1 MPNGQSSNAA
11 DFFSLL
17 AAAQQQLDAGFA
29 HLPPNTQPALNE
41 SAAAILQETA
51 TRLQDNFPYAHP
63 LYAGQMLKP
72 PHPIAR
78 AAYALAMSIN
88 PNNHALDGG
97 RASSAMELEAVAALA
112 KMFGLPQ
119 HLGHLTSGGTFAN
132 LEALWVAGQLH
143 PDKTIAAS
151 TQAHYTHR
159 RITSVLNLPF
169 IAIQTDAHGR
179 MDITALEQALATQ
192 NIGTVVATLGTT
204 ATGAVDPL
212 DQLLALQ
219 QRYNFRIHVDAAYG
233 GYFTLASNLSPETRA
248 AFSAIP
254 QADSIVIDPHK
265 HGLQPYGCGAILFRD
280 PTVGLLYKHDS
291 PYTYFSSPDLHLGE
305 ISLECSRAGASA
317 VGLWAT
323 QRLLPYTPTGEFAR
337 DLEASRQAAV
347 SLHGRLASDSCFLTL
362 TAPPQLDIVCWAISA
377 PTLAA
382 SSNLAKAIF
391 TAAAKLDLHLALAT
405 LPVGLFPSDAWP
417 DHANHSETV
426 TCLRSVLMKPEHLIW
441 IDQIWQRLLS
451 AASSEIP
458 VNTSFAPTSESIR
471 P

>member
-1 MPNGQSSNAA
+1 MSSGHSNSA

-29 HLPPNTQPALNE
+29 HLPPSAQPALDE
-41 SAAAILQETA
+41 AAAAILHETA

-112 KMFGLPQ
+112 KMFNLPQ

-143 PDKTIAAS
+143 PGKTIAAS
-151 TQAHYTHR
+151 TQAHYTHS

-169 IAIQTDAHGR
+169 AAVQTDAQGR
-179 MDITALEQALATQ
+179 MDITALEQALKTQ

-204 ATGAVDPL
+204 AIGAVDPL
-212 DQLLALQ
+212 DQILTLQ

-248 AFSAIP
+248 AFAAIP

-317 VGLWAT
+317 VALWAT
-323 QRLLPYTPTGEFAR
+323 QRLLPYTLAGEFAQ

-347 SLHGRLASDSCFLTL
+347 NLHQRLASDSRFATL
-362 TAPPQLDIVCWAISA
+362 TAPPQLDIVCWAIAA

-382 SSNLAKAIF
+382 SSNLAQAIF
-391 TAAAKLDLHLALAT
+391 TAAAKLDLHLALTT
-405 LPVGLFPSDAWP
+405 LPLHLFPPAAWP
-417 DHANHSETV
+417 DHTNRSETV
-426 TCLRSVLMKPEHLIW
+426 TCLRSVLMKPEHLLW
-441 IDQIWQRLLS
+441 LDQIWQRLIS

-458 VNTSFAPTSESIR
+458 VNTSFAPPSEPIR
-471 P
+471 L